1 LFRELGDV
9 EIKAILSPKSLKS
22 EVAVVTGAGLK
33 LPAEIL
39 IPFSNLSPW
48 SFFSN
53 LKQEGISIE

>member
-1 LFRELGDV
+1 MGEV
-9 EIKAILSPKSLKS
+9 EIKATLSPKSLKS
-22 EVAVVTGAGLK
+22 EVAVVTDAGLK
-33 LPAEIL
+33 LSAEML

>member
-1 LFRELGDV
+1 MGEV
-9 EIKAILSPKSLKS
+9 EIKATLSPKPLKS
-22 EVAVVTGAGLK
+22 EVAIVTDAGLK
-33 LPAEIL
+33 LSAEML